1 MVKKVSYRQIVE
13 VYGEGALSEGNVKKA
28 GLMGVTKDEVGAST
42 VQMGNFR
49 ASSIRSLLCIKR
61 LSRVS
66 PPQ

>member
-1 MVKKVSYRQIVE
+1 
-13 VYGEGALSEGNVKKA
+13 VYGEGALNEGNGKKA

-49 ASSIRSLLCIKR
+49 ASSIRSVHCIKR
-61 LSRVS
+61 LSSVS